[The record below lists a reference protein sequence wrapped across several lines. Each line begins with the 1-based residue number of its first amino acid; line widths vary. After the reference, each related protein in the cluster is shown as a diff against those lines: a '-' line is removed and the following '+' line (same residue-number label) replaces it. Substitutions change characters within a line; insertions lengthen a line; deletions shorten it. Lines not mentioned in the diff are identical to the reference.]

1 MKEAVYFVKQL
12 KIETYLEWKLYVS
25 CHYNNVT
32 YYNTVG
38 EECPT
43 LPDFVP
49 PNIKTHL
56 ANYNKKHKNNPIT
69 IPDPNFVKVRKVRVM
84 RAHKPGRKPKR
95 RPPAKAKQIKISV
108 LNLFRPE
115 SIINLDDYLSYN
127 EAREY
132 IKQYNIRCYQDWLQL
147 VMNAR
152 NPNNTSAFIP
162 SNIPD
167 NPHVVYIMDD
177 SWCHWGHFF
186 NIKEREVKLKTY
198 HIHKDKYLSYEEAKE
213 FAHTLKLA
221 GYYDWKL
228 YTDCPKARDYY
239 NKAGDVCAKKP
250 ITIPVKVKTH
260 YMQTGEWVSWPDF
273 LGYEEKVKIPLE
285 TLQQLAFENNITTI
299 KGWQVFAKK
308 HNYPQQ
314 LNTIYYDIWQSWKI
328 FLGTVRYSYLDYYEA
343 KKFLS
348 TKSFQTIQQYTKW
361 WDKEMPEFLPRD
373 LAFYRTFCKDNGI
386 EFSSRD
392 FLSSGI
398 VEKFNNMEDIS
409 VVYISCYNDEYVNNL
424 ISVSVDRQGL
434 INASLTMKKK
444 NQRLLGMFNLQE
456 DTQLLK
462 TLINNHCVKYSQ
474 GENNQYLV
482 NNYHEFMNVMKNTFT
497 EVVMPSMIT

>member
-1 MKEAVYFVKQL
+1 MKEAIEFIRKN
-12 KIETYLEWKLYVS
+12 KIHTLLEWKLYVS
-25 CHYNNVT
+25 CHYNNVI
-32 YYNTVG
+32 YYNLDGVP
-38 EECPT
+38 CPA
-43 LPDFVP
+43 LPSYVP

-56 ANYNKKHKNNPIT
+56 ANYLKLKKKSIKTRNTTKTTKNS
-69 IPDPNFVKVRKVRVM
+69 KSK
-84 RAHKPGRKPKR
+84 KPR
-95 RPPAKAKQIKISV
+95 IKNVTV

-115 SIINLDDYLSYN
+115 PDIQLNDYLSYN
-127 EAREY
+127 ESREY
-132 IKQYNIRCYQDWLQL
+132 IKQYNIKCYQDWLQL

-152 NPNNTSAFIP
+152 NPNNASSFKP

-167 NPHVVYIMDD
+167 NPNVVYLMDD

-198 HIHKDKYLSYEEAKE
+198 HVHKDKYLSYEDAKI
-213 FAHTLKLA
+213 FAHTLKMK

-239 NKAGDVCAKKP
+239 NQFGEVCAKKP

-299 KGWQVFAKK
+299 AAWVVFARKNK
-308 HNYPQQ
+308 YPMY
-314 LNTIYYDIWQSWKI
+314 LKNIYYDVWQSWKI
-328 FLGTVRYSYLDYYEA
+328 FFGTVRYSYLDYYEA

-348 TKSFQTIQQYTKW
+348 TKSFLTIQQYTKW

-373 LAFYRTFCKDNGI
+373 LAFYRTFCKDNDI
-386 EFSSRD
+386 TFSSKD

-424 ISVSVDRQGL
+424 ISVSVDKQGL
-434 INASLTMKKK
+434 VNAALIMKKK
-444 NQRLLGMFNLQE
+444 NQRLLGMFNLKE
-456 DTQLLK
+456 DTELLK
-462 TLINNHCVKYSQ
+462 TVIKQHCVRYSG

-482 NNYHEFMNVMKNTFT
+482 TNYHNFLNDMKNTFD
-497 EVVMPSMIT
+497 EVIMPSLIT